1 MKMFREHNMDHA
13 MLSKHEF
20 QLLMTQINE
29 KLLKPYD
36 DDALNFPGF
45 V

>member
-1 MKMFREHNMDHA
+1 MKMYREHNMDHS
-13 MLSKHEF
+13 MLNKHEL

-29 KLLKPYD
+29 KLLKPYN
-36 DDALNFPGF
+36 DDALNFAGF